1 MIAESSLLSRCNE
14 IKYLAQGAKVTVVV
28 QGVEKTGEMKTKA
41 TSALILVKIGVC
53 KILQTEDILLVRKG
67 LLGLMGLMGTRI

>member
-1 MIAESSLLSRCNE
+1 
-14 IKYLAQGAKVTVVV
+14 VTVVV